1 MDNRGGVGRGG
12 AGLGIEMKE
21 PGAAAG
27 SVTSKSP
34 AAPAEAVPAAKVKP
48 NKNKEI
54 LPDWA
59 PILATNPDLWARSLA
74 GLAGGPR
81 VLLATAI
88 GGHPQFTVVES
99 ALAVALTLRGATA
112 DVLICDGVLPACQR
126 AKVVAPVPVDLVDY
140 KITERVCPGC
150 VARAQRVFN
159 APGLNV
165 LKFSDFL
172 KPEDKAF
179 AKEVARILPLDQIDS
194 YVYDGLPIGEH
205 AKAGALRYYG
215 IGDLSLE
222 PEGELVLR
230 RYLEASLLTAFATN
244 RALKRGGYDYVVTN
258 HGIYVPH
265 GIINAVAR
273 KRGVKTAAWNT
284 AYRRQCAIFSAG
296 DTYHHTL
303 MEEPTS
309 TWENMTWSEAH
320 EAQIMSYLVSRRRGS
335 RDWIWFNRDGDEDV
349 DRYAAE
355 VGIDWNKPVIGM
367 LTNVIWDAQLH
378 YPANAFPSMLD
389 WIHRTI
395 AWFAE
400 RPDLQLLIR
409 IHPGELAPPG
419 GVTKSRQ
426 PAVEEIRQA
435 FPELPRN
442 VFVIPPENPLST
454 YEAMDRCDSVIIYGT
469 KTGVELT
476 SFGTPVIVAGEA
488 WIRNKGITRD
498 AETAEDYFRILET
511 LPVGSRLDEATTRR
525 ARKYAYHFFF
535 RRMVPLPF
543 LEYIPDT
550 WPPFKLA
557 IDKLDDLLPGRCAG
571 LDVLC
576 DGILKGAPFVYE
588 AERLG
593 LHDRDG

>member
-1 MDNRGGVGRGG
+1 MTDELDAAMTDGGVGST
-12 AGLGIEMKE
+12 AD
-21 PGAAAG
+21 
-27 SVTSKSP
+27 TP
-34 AAPAEAVPAAKVKP
+34 AFGEAKPDLATQPKVKAK
-48 NKNKEI
+48 KNKEV
-54 LPDWA
+54 LPDWPA
-59 PILATNPDLWARSLA
+59 IIATNPELWTRALA
-74 GLAGGPR
+74 KAKDGPR
-81 VLLATAI
+81 VLIATAI

-112 DVLICDGVLPACQR
+112 DVLVCDGALPACQR
-126 AKVVAPVPVDLVDY
+126 AKVVAPTPPELVAY
-140 KITERVCPGC
+140 GIGRAVCPGC
-150 VARAQRVFN
+150 VGRARQVFN
-159 APGLNV
+159 IPGLN
-165 LKFSDFL
+165 LLEFSSFL
-172 KPEDKAF
+172 KSGDAAF
-179 AKEVARILPLDQIDS
+179 AREVARILPIDQIEG
-194 YVYDGLPIGEH
+194 YTYDGLPIGEH

-215 IGDLSLE
+215 VGDLALE
-222 PEGELVLR
+222 PQGEDVLR
-230 RYLEASLLTAFATN
+230 RYLEASMLTAFVTR
-244 RALKRGGYDYVVTN
+244 RALKRGGYDFVVTN

-273 KRGVKTAAWNT
+273 QRGIAAAAWNT
-284 AYRRQCAIFSAG
+284 AYRRQCAIFSHG
-296 DTYHHTL
+296 ETYHHTL
-303 MEEPTS
+303 MEEPT
-309 TWENMTWSEAH
+309 TVWEDMEWSEAH
-320 EAQIMSYLVSRRRGS
+320 EAEIMSYLLSRRGGS

-349 DRYAAE
+349 DRFAAE
-355 VGIDWNKPVIGM
+355 VGLDWSKPVIGM

-378 YPANAFPSMLD
+378 YPANAFPNMLD

-395 AWFAE
+395 AYFAG

-435 FPELPRN
+435 FPHLPKN
-442 VFVIPPENPLST
+442 VFVIPPESPIST
-454 YEAMDRCDSVIIYGT
+454 YAAMDRCDSVIIYGT

-498 AETAEDYFRILET
+498 AANVEDYFRILDT
-511 LPVGSRLDEATTRR
+511 LPAGDRLDEATMRR

-543 LEYIPDT
+543 LDYVADT
-550 WPPFKLA
+550 WPPFRIA
-557 IDKLDDLLPGRCAG
+557 VNALDDLLPGVHPG

-576 DGILKGAPFVYE
+576 NGILEGKPFVYE

-593 LHDRDG
+593 LHDAQV